1 MARRAAI
8 TPANRIIGR
17 ERHIAAD
24 PDGPLSMVNPTTA
37 AILDSAGAQPAL
49 NALSKTAQLS
59 DPGQFEEQS
68 AGFH

>member
-1 MARRAAI
+1 
-8 TPANRIIGR
+8 
-17 ERHIAAD
+17 
-24 PDGPLSMVNPTTA
+24 MVNPTTA